1 MMVFVILHY
10 NNIKETMECVDSL
23 EKFKQKIVVVSNSKD
38 YDNLKKIEKRVDKVI
53 INEENIG
60 FAKANNIGCKYAIEK
75 FKPDFLC
82 VINNDIVIDQK
93 DFLEKVEKLYEKYQF
108 DVLGPKILPDDLP
121 SVNPFP
127 VYDTLEKIEDRIK
140 YTKKLI
146 KIYNNVI
153 LRNLLSCYIL
163 IKSKLKKTSKPV
175 NGDKDELGVALHGCA
190 LIFSKK
196 YYEKYETVFYDETFL
211 YHEEEFLYYRCKHDN
226 LTFLY
231 SPEVELI
238 HKEGRSLD
246 NSFNNNY
253 KKLIFKNKE
262 ILKSLQLLEA
272 VYKKGDAI

>member
-23 EKFKQKIVVVSNSKD
+23 EKFKQKIIVVSNSKD

-75 FKPDFLC
+75 YKPDFLC

-93 DFLEKVEKLYEKYQF
+93 DFIDKVEKLYKKYQF

-146 KIYNNVI
+146 KIYNSVI
-153 LRNLLSCYIL
+153 LRNLLSCYVL
-163 IKSKLKKTSKPV
+163 VKSKLKKVSKPV

-196 YYEKYETVFYDETFL
+196 YYERYETVFYNETFL

-231 SPEVELI
+231 SPEVELV

>member
-93 DFLEKVEKLYEKYQF
+93 DFLEKVEKLYKKYQF

-146 KIYNNVI
+146 KIYDNVI
-153 LRNLLSCYIL
+153 LRNLLACYVL
-163 IKSKLKKTSKPV
+163 IKSKLKKALKPV

-196 YYEKYETVFYDETFL
+196 YYERYETVFYNETFL

-231 SPEVELI
+231 SPEVELV

>member
-38 YDNLKKIEKRVDKVI
+38 YDNLRKIEKRVDKVI

-75 FKPDFLC
+75 YKPDFLC

-93 DFLEKVEKLYEKYQF
+93 DFIDKVEKLYKKYHF

-146 KIYNNVI
+146 KIYNSVI
-153 LRNLLSCYIL
+153 LRNLLSCYVL
-163 IKSKLKKTSKPV
+163 IKSKLKKVSKPV

-196 YYEKYETVFYDETFL
+196 YYERYETVFYNETFL

-231 SPEVELI
+231 SPEVELV

>member
-38 YDNLKKIEKRVDKVI
+38 YDNLRKIEKRVDKVI

-75 FKPDFLC
+75 YKPDFLC

-93 DFLEKVEKLYEKYQF
+93 DFLDKVEKLYKKYQF
-108 DVLGPKILPDDLP
+108 DVLGPKILPEDLP

-146 KIYNNVI
+146 KIYNSVI
-153 LRNLLSCYIL
+153 LRNILSCYVL
-163 IKSKLKKTSKPV
+163 IKSKLKKVSKPV
-175 NGDKDELGVALHGCA
+175 NGEKDELGVALHGCA

-196 YYEKYETVFYDETFL
+196 YYERYETVFYNETFL

-231 SPEVELI
+231 SPEVELV

>member
-23 EKFKQKIVVVSNSKD
+23 EKFKQKIIVVSNSKD

-75 FKPDFLC
+75 YKPDFLC

-93 DFLEKVEKLYEKYQF
+93 DFLDKVEELYKKYQF

-146 KIYNNVI
+146 KIYNSVI
-153 LRNLLSCYIL
+153 LRNLLSCYVL
-163 IKSKLKKTSKPV
+163 VKSKLKKVSKPV

-196 YYEKYETVFYDETFL
+196 YYERYETVFYNETFL

-231 SPEVELI
+231 SPEVELV

>member
-75 FKPDFLC
+75 FKPGFLC

-93 DFLEKVEKLYEKYQF
+93 DFLEKVEKLYKKYQF

-146 KIYNNVI
+146 KIYDNVI
-153 LRNLLSCYIL
+153 LRNLLACYVL
-163 IKSKLKKTSKPV
+163 IKSKLKKALKPV

-196 YYEKYETVFYDETFL
+196 YYERYETVFYNETFL

-231 SPEVELI
+231 SPEVELV

>member
-23 EKFKQKIVVVSNSKD
+23 EKFKQKIIVVSNSKD

-75 FKPDFLC
+75 YKPDFLC

-93 DFLEKVEKLYEKYQF
+93 DFLDKVEELYKKYQF

-146 KIYNNVI
+146 KIYNSVI
-153 LRNLLSCYIL
+153 LRNLLSCYVL
-163 IKSKLKKTSKPV
+163 IKSKLKKVSKPV

-196 YYEKYETVFYDETFL
+196 YYERYETVFYNETFL

-231 SPEVELI
+231 SPEVELV

-262 ILKSLQLLEA
+262 ILKSLQLLET